1 MVGVRRLLSFGLAWL
16 VAAVAASVIAW
27 QGVGLV
33 GDQVTDRRPAT
44 FTADEIDA
52 ELAERGAEDTSPTTT
67 PPDTG
72 DQAPEG
78 PTTTTAGDQPAPETR
93 TYPLG
98 GGFAVLRFTPDGVT
112 LEQAVPKLGFE
123 VRYQPVEG
131 NGWRVE
137 FVGDEGRSRVEGWWD
152 GGPRERVD
160 DDFDDDGHD
169 GDDDGGD
176 GGDEH
181 GGAPEAG
188 DGHGREVA

>member
-1 MVGVRRLLSFGLAWL
+1 
-16 VAAVAASVIAW
+16 
-27 QGVGLV
+27 
-33 GDQVTDRRPAT
+33 
-44 FTADEIDA
+44 
-52 ELAERGAEDTSPTTT
+52 
-67 PPDTG
+67 
-72 DQAPEG
+72 
-78 PTTTTAGDQPAPETR
+78 
-93 TYPLG
+93 
-98 GGFAVLRFTPDGVT
+98 
-112 LEQAVPKLGFE
+112 VPKLGFE

-152 GGPRERVD
+152 GGPRDRVD

-169 GDDDGGD
+169 GDDGGD